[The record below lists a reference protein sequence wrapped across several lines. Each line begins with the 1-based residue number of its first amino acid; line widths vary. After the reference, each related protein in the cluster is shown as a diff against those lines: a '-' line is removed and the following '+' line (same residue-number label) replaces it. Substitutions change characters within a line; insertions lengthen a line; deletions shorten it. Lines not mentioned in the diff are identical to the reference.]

1 MHEATHSIKCSGA
14 CTTLRIGKIDR
25 AAQSLLILLLID
37 FTENALVFIHVEEEV
52 VQEIKDVHA

>member
-1 MHEATHSIKCSGA
+1 MQEATLTIKYIRA

-25 AAQSLLILLLID
+25 ATQSLLILLLID
-37 FTENALVFIHVEEEV
+37 FTENTLVFIYVEEEV